1 MAKNITNII
10 RVDPRTFE
18 LQTYSLDDEAIISNQ
33 VIVGQFGLSNDYIEY
48 FVYSFDLNQ
57 LYPIDSP
64 AVSFT
69 NYTVTNDPYLQNE
82 GFYSTIN
89 IDPLQD
95 ANDLGYDVGQFYTV
109 YNFFRTK
116 LSSSID
122 NRFFIS
128 EISPDRTEIRLD
140 TTQIPDVV
148 FGPLVQE
155 FSAQISSSFPYY
167 TDFYLNF
174 GNNDLVIANN
184 ILLDNSDLNNF
195 TVLVKLYEPLPLSYT
210 LKNECWVVEQAA
222 ESIAYQ
228 IEITPFFDVIDDT
241 IQIKGPNINLNLKD
255 EINNSTEYQTFNS
268 LTTTTVTGSFN
279 QLDSLLEE
287 KGIEINVDYS
297 LYNNFIYLSSAYQRL
312 DNFKYK
318 LGLLEELQISSSLI
332 TNITGSVTG
341 SGAYSSSLALV
352 DYQINDIIRNFDGYE
367 YYLYYE
373 SSSTTWPKQN
383 ASAPYILYPTG
394 SATAITWFN
403 SQSLVA
409 IDYDDNNPNNLY
421 FSIPEYI
428 REDSLNEP
436 YILFTNMIGQSFD
449 NSWLYIQDLNNRYD
463 ADNRI
468 NFGISKDLVADAIR
482 SFGVK
487 LYQNNFSSNDLY
499 IAFLGYNPETGG
511 FLPPTGS
518 ELITTYVTASAGNIP
533 LDDVNK
539 RIYKRIYHN
548 LPYLLKKKGT
558 PDGLKALITLYGI
571 PDTILR
577 VSEFGGKDK
586 VNSNDWDLWQNKFNY
601 AYYGSQDGDYIGTEF
616 QLNGNWNTQYTD
628 NRPETVLFRF
638 KTTGLKS
645 AQQYPSQSL
654 FVTDQGSLLSLE
666 YSGSVNAS
674 GSYSGSIVSPYN
686 NYAYLTF
693 YPDYNNTPATSASIF
708 LPFFDGGWWTTAIT
722 VDNNFGKFILYAANN
737 IYNGDDGSEIGF
749 IASQS
754 VNGNLSIW
762 DTSISASFINNAASA
777 IGSYNNFSGSLQEIK
792 YYTRALPVTSFEDI
806 TMNPDSIEAIT
817 FNGAPSELAFRA
829 TLGGELYTGSIS
841 VHPQVTGSWKATASF
856 ASNSNFYIGTPSNFA
871 SNRETIYFDQPV
883 VGIKNIV
890 TNKVKVFT
898 PNLVVGDTLSRYIT
912 IEQNSV
918 EESLYTNNVNY
929 VEVAFSPQNEIN
941 EDIMDQLGFFNIG
954 EYIGDP
960 RERFSRSTT
969 YPELDRLRY
978 DFFEKY
984 FANYDFTDYIRLIKY
999 FDNSLF
1005 KMIKDFVPA
1014 RTSLASGVVI
1024 KQTLLERQKYP
1035 QPLVT
1040 SSLYDYSGS
1049 IDMVF
1054 ITGGAGG
1061 TVNQYNG
1068 TTNNWGVTQSWSESI
1083 VNPYGLEVVIHSSQ
1097 DEFYNG
1103 EFSGS
1108 WINTDNGGEL
1118 NLANPVK
1125 QVDTTALSYYS
1136 TGSATLSNPS
1146 PGQFFWRAAQYPV
1159 GGLISPDG
1167 PAGLKYMY
1175 INETDANGVN
1185 ILQALQNLNPG
1196 DSMTFTILYD
1206 ATVA

>member
-792 YYTRALPVTSFEDI
+792 YYTRALPVTSF
-806 TMNPDSIEAIT
+806 
-817 FNGAPSELAFRA
+817 
-829 TLGGELYTGSIS
+829 
-841 VHPQVTGSWKATASF
+841 
-856 ASNSNFYIGTPSNFA
+856 
-871 SNRETIYFDQPV
+871 
-883 VGIKNIV
+883 
-890 TNKVKVFT
+890 
-898 PNLVVGDTLSRYIT
+898 
-912 IEQNSV
+912 
-918 EESLYTNNVNY
+918 
-929 VEVAFSPQNEIN
+929 
-941 EDIMDQLGFFNIG
+941 
-954 EYIGDP
+954 
-960 RERFSRSTT
+960 
-969 YPELDRLRY
+969 
-978 DFFEKY
+978 
-984 FANYDFTDYIRLIKY
+984 
-999 FDNSLF
+999 
-1005 KMIKDFVPA
+1005 
-1014 RTSLASGVVI
+1014 
-1024 KQTLLERQKYP
+1024 
-1035 QPLVT
+1035 
-1040 SSLYDYSGS
+1040 
-1049 IDMVF
+1049 
-1054 ITGGAGG
+1054 
-1061 TVNQYNG
+1061 
-1068 TTNNWGVTQSWSESI
+1068 
-1083 VNPYGLEVVIHSSQ
+1083 
-1097 DEFYNG
+1097 
-1103 EFSGS
+1103 
-1108 WINTDNGGEL
+1108 
-1118 NLANPVK
+1118 
-1125 QVDTTALSYYS
+1125 
-1136 TGSATLSNPS
+1136 
-1146 PGQFFWRAAQYPV
+1146 
-1159 GGLISPDG
+1159 
-1167 PAGLKYMY
+1167 
-1175 INETDANGVN
+1175 
-1185 ILQALQNLNPG
+1185 
-1196 DSMTFTILYD
+1196 
-1206 ATVA
+1206 

>member
-1 MAKNITNII
+1 MAENITNIV
-10 RVDPRTFE
+10 RVNPQTFE
-18 LQTYSLDDEAIISNQ
+18 AQTYSTTDEAIISNQ
-33 VIVGQFGLSNDYIEY
+33 VIVGQFGLSDDYVEY
-48 FVYSFDLNQ
+48 FVYSYDLTQ
-57 LYPIDSP
+57 LFPVDVP
-64 AVSFT
+64 AVSYR

-95 ANDLGYDVGQFYTV
+95 AANLGYDIGQFYTV
-109 YNFFRTK
+109 YNFLRTK

-122 NRFFIS
+122 SRFFIS

-140 TTQIPDVV
+140 TTTIPDAV
-148 FGPLVQE
+148 FGPLTQE
-155 FSAQISSSFPYY
+155 FQAEISSSFPYY

-174 GNNDLVIANN
+174 GNNDLIIANN
-184 ILLDNSDLNNF
+184 ILLDNSNLNNF
-195 TVLVKLYEPLPLSYT
+195 TVLVKLYEPLPQSYT
-210 LKNECWVVEQAA
+210 LKNECWVVTQAA

-228 IEITPFFDVIDDT
+228 IEITPFFDIPDDT
-241 IQIKGPNINLNLKD
+241 LQLRGPNINLNLKD
-255 EINNSTEYQTFNS
+255 EINNSTDYQTFNS
-268 LTTTTVTGSFN
+268 LTTTVVTGSFN

-297 LYNNFIYLSSAYQRL
+297 LYNNFVNLSSAYQRL

-318 LGLLEELQISSSLI
+318 LGLLQELQTSASLLSD
-332 TNITGSVTG
+332 ITGSVTG
-341 SGAYSSSLALV
+341 SGAFSSSLAIV
-352 DYQINDIIRNFDGYE
+352 DFQINDIIRNFDGYE

-409 IDYDDNNPNNLY
+409 LDYDNNNPNNLY

-428 REDSLNEP
+428 REDSLNTP
-436 YILFTNMIGQSFD
+436 YILFTNMVGQSFD
-449 NSWLYIQDLNNRYD
+449 NSWLYIQDLSNRYD

-487 LYQNNFSSNDLY
+487 LYQNNFSSDDLY

-558 PDGLKALITLYGI
+558 PDALKALITIYGI

-586 VNSNDWDLWQNKFNY
+586 INENDWDLWQDKFNY
-601 AYYGSQDGDYIGTEF
+601 AYNFIADSDFIRSEF
-616 QLNGNWNTQYTD
+616 ELNTSWNTPNT
-628 NRPETVLFRF
+628 NKRPETVLFRF
-638 KTTGLKS
+638 KTPNVQS
-645 AQQYPSQSL
+645 AQTSRSQSL
-654 FVTDQGSLLSLE
+654 FVTDQGVLLSLE

-674 GSYSGSIVSPYN
+674 GSYSGSLINPYN
-686 NYAYLTF
+686 EYAFLTF
-693 YPDYNNTPATSASIF
+693 YPDYNNSPGTSASVY

-722 VDNNFGKFILYAANN
+722 VDDSSNFTLYAANN
-737 IYNGDDGSEIGF
+737 IYNGDDGSQIGF

-754 VNGNLSIW
+754 VSSPLNIW
-762 DTSISASFINNAASA
+762 DTSISSSFGNNQGSA
-777 IGSYNNFSGSLQEIK
+777 FGNYGIFSGSLQEIK
-792 YYTRALPVTSFEDI
+792 YYTKALPVSSFENI

-817 FNGAPSELAFRA
+817 FNGAPLELAFRA
-829 TLGGELYTGSIS
+829 TLGGELYTGSVS
-841 VHPQVTGSWKATASF
+841 VHPEVTGSWVTTSSF
-856 ASNSNFYIGTPSNFA
+856 ANDSNFYIGNPSNFVP
-871 SNRETIYFDQPV
+871 NKETIYFDQPV
-883 VGIKNIV
+883 AGIRNII
-890 TNKVKVFT
+890 TNKVKPIVQIL
-898 PNLVVGDTLSRYIT
+898 PEGDTLSRYIQ
-912 IEQNSV
+912 IQQNSV
-918 EESLYTNNVNY
+918 EEDLYTNNISY

-941 EDIMDQLGFFNIG
+941 EDIMDQLGFFNLS

-960 RERFSRSTT
+960 RQRFSRSTS
-969 YPELDRLRY
+969 YPDLDRLRNE
-978 DFFEKY
+978 FFEKY
-984 FANYDFTDYIRLIKY
+984 FSNYDFTDYIRLIKY

-1005 KMIKDFVPA
+1005 KMIKEFVPA

-1024 KQTLLERQKYP
+1024 KQNLLERQKYP

-1040 SSLYDYSGS
+1040 SSLLDYSGS
-1049 IDMVF
+1049 IEMAF
-1054 ITGGAGG
+1054 ITGSAGG
-1061 TVNQYNG
+1061 SVNQFNG
-1068 TTNNWGVTQSWSESI
+1068 LTNAWGVTQSWSESI
-1083 VNPYGLEVVIHSSQ
+1083 LTPYGVENVIHSSQ

-1103 EFSGS
+1103 EYSGS
-1108 WINTDNGGEL
+1108 LINTDNGGEL

-1125 QVDTTALSYYS
+1125 QVETTPLSYYS
-1136 TGSATLSNPS
+1136 TGSNTATNPS
-1146 PGQFFWRAAQYPV
+1146 PGQFFWKAEQYPV
-1159 GGLISPDG
+1159 GGILAPDG

-1175 INETDANGVN
+1175 INETDADGVN

-1196 DSMTFTILYD
+1196 DSITFTIVYD
-1206 ATVA
+1206 QTVS